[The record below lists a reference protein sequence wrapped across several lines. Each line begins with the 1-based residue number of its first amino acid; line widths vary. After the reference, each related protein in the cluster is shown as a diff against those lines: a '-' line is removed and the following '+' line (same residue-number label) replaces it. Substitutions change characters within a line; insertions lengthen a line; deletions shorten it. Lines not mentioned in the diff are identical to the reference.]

1 MLPQAPTKS
10 LCSERTLD
18 WKRKFEHGL
27 GWAVQELTGDS
38 DTSTS
43 AWREFANARI
53 IVTTPE
59 KWDAMTRK
67 WHDHGSTLGQLRL
80 FWCVASFACSAL
92 TLCGERL
99 LT

>member
-1 MLPQAPTKS
+1 
-10 LCSERTLD
+10 
-18 WKRKFEHGL
+18 
-27 GWAVQELTGDS
+27 VQELTGDS

-43 AWREFANARI
+43 AWRDFANARI

-80 FWCVASFACSAL
+80 FWCVGVRSP
-92 TLCGERL
+92 
-99 LT
+99 